1 MDLSKRFSVIAGY
14 DHYFYVVG
22 ENNYVPYS
30 NSLSITP
37 ALELKPFVVSTT
49 YSFYFGDAN
58 AHRILPGI
66 NILME
71 KKKLFGLER
80 ITLSPSFYIL
90 FGDETITE
98 LEFIFPKTVAEGIQN
113 FRKYGSWIRQEQ
125 THKKV
130 FGIMNYAVTLP
141 ISVTH
146 KNWLFS
152 FSYAYNIPRALPG
165 EPLTVAESSYLSGS
179 ITRFLRVKR
188 HKLAL

>member
-1 MDLSKRFSVIAGY
+1 
-14 DHYFYVVG
+14 
-22 ENNYVPYS
+22 
-30 NSLSITP
+30 
-37 ALELKPFVVSTT
+37 
-49 YSFYFGDAN
+49 
-58 AHRILPGI
+58 
-66 NILME
+66 ME